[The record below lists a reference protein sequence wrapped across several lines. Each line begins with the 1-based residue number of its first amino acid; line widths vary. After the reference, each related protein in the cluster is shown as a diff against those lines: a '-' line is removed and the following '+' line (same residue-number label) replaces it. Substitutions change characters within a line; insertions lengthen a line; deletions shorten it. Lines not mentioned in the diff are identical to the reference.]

1 MKLPSLQISSEI
13 SNRSELSM
21 AAANAH
27 SETQTHEL
35 RIPVDRIKS
44 NQYNTQQ
51 YKFFT
56 KLPSNWQVFTLT
68 IYTK

>member
-1 MKLPSLQISSEI
+1 MKLPSVQISSEI
-13 SNRSELSM
+13 SN
-21 AAANAH
+21 AH
-27 SETQTHEL
+27 SESQTHEL
-35 RIPVDRIKS
+35 RNPVARIKS

-56 KLPSNWQVFTLT
+56 KLPSDWQACTLT